1 MWFTCLS
8 FYRFI
13 PGKVGRKPP
22 AHSSVQ
28 VNGGDNL
35 PPSKK
40 PKVCSSSFDADNAND
55 DDNNDADDNNDDDDN
70 DADDRSSPLKLEAGS
85 DVDAVENV
93 VCEVDVNLFNNVDV
107 KNDDDT
113 NDDAAAAMPFRCDL
127 CPAVMLTK
135 WSMRRHCLQLHE
147 LVKFFCPTGS
157 RSLSFKPSLLY
168 SRIDLSR
175 VIVVAF

>member
-1 MWFTCLS
+1 M
-8 FYRFI
+8 
-13 PGKVGRKPP
+13 G
-22 AHSSVQ
+22 
-28 VNGGDNL
+28 
-35 PPSKK
+35 
-40 PKVCSSSFDADNAND
+40 SFDADNAND
-55 DDNNDADDNNDDDDN
+55 DDNNDADH
-70 DADDRSSPLKLEAGS
+70 RSSPLKLEAES

-93 VCEVDVNLFNNVDV
+93 VCEVDVNLF

-147 LVKFFCPTGS
+147 LVKFFCPSGS

-168 SRIDLSR
+168 SRMDLSC